1 MIRKIVGTVVFG
13 PFAIALFLVIA
24 GVAAALIGGLA
35 GWEDLKIS
43 GGAVAGL
50 GVTGFVV
57 WLFLMGVFPIAHV
70 LDSPP
75 GTDSKKPDQPNAA
88 VSGQKEVK

>member
-35 GWEDLKIS
+35 GWENFKIS
-43 GGAVAGL
+43 GGAVASL
-50 GVTGFVV
+50 GVIGFVS
-57 WLFLMGVFPIAHV
+57 WLFLMGVFPIAHI

-75 GTDSKKPDQPNAA
+75 GTNSKKPAQPNVAEA
-88 VSGQKEVK
+88 GQKETK